1 VFDRA
6 RLREHLKGASLYM
19 PPPGATLGI
28 KTGLFEGM
36 GLLAH
41 MAPGMGWTNGDV
53 EKAMPPELAER
64 FRADRERLGQ
74 PVSRY
79 ASPVPALAV
88 FKLNQDYLSKAG
100 LVGAFVPDLIEEA
113 RHAGAP
119 IAKPVTVSGLS
130 FTLKDLDLAR
140 PPITE
145 CFKAVLEQIETDP
158 ALYVAAARG
167 WSEGALRVA
176 LGSPREPFS
185 VCENR
190 LYSGT
195 FVHRMIAAETD
206 AIAARLTSPGRT
218 VAVMGLRTLLA
229 RDGVVSQLRA
239 RGFTVDGPD
248 VVDEPRRGQ

>member
-1 VFDRA
+1 
-6 RLREHLKGASLYM
+6 
-19 PPPGATLGI
+19 
-28 KTGLFEGM
+28 
-36 GLLAH
+36 
-41 MAPGMGWTNGDV
+41 
-53 EKAMPPELAER
+53 
-64 FRADRERLGQ
+64 
-74 PVSRY
+74 
-79 ASPVPALAV
+79 
-88 FKLNQDYLSKAG
+88 
-100 LVGAFVPDLIEEA
+100 
-113 RHAGAP
+113 
-119 IAKPVTVSGLS
+119 
-130 FTLKDLDLAR
+130 
-140 PPITE
+140 
-145 CFKAVLEQIETDP
+145 
-158 ALYVAAARG
+158 VAAARG